1 VINLFSK
8 SNHVI
13 HYIKILTLL
22 DSKALENQMLKK
34 KIRSKEEEI
43 KPKGMVD
50 RDFGWDLD
58 LAHPQ
63 SGTCHAAQKPILL

>member
-34 KIRSKEEEI
+34 KIRSKEEGI
-43 KPKGMVD
+43 KPKGMVE
-50 RDFGWDLD
+50 REFGLG
-58 LAHPQ
+58 
-63 SGTCHAAQKPILL
+63 S